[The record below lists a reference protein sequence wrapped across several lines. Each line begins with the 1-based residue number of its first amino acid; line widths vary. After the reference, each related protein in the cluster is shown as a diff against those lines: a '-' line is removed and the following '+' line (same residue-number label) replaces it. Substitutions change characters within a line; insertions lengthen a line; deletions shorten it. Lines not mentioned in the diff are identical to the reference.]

1 MRHAK
6 GHRTTAYA
14 IEQRRESGG
23 YEARKVNP
31 FGRVARHCMTTRQY
45 LTQFTV
51 SDTADSQSLTC
62 HAVRLSLSKKS
73 DLKAINELTTGNR
86 SNQSSNIHP

>member
-45 LTQFTV
+45 LNAIHCFRHSRQPKSHV
-51 SDTADSQSLTC
+51 SRRQ
-62 HAVRLSLSKKS
+62 AV
-73 DLKAINELTTGNR
+73 IIE
-86 SNQSSNIHP
+86 